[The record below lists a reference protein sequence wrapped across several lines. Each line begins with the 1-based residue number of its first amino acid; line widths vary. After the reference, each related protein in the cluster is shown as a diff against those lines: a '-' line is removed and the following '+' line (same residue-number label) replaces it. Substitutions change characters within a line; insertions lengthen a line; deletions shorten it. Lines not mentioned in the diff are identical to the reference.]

1 MRFLILSLP
10 ALFMCGGVLW
20 VFVSITLL
28 GSRQD
33 GRVKSVR
40 RVFSQMSMVVGA
52 AFILWAIAVIIADI
66 INIAYPLMM
75 VFVGLLLFVQGW
87 MFTKLKAF

>member
-1 MRFLILSLP
+1 
-10 ALFMCGGVLW
+10 MCGGVLW